1 MRRVATPFPGLPVR
15 RFKSD
20 LVLQITQRIV
30 MRTVLRY
37 FLYLFE
43 LDTYK
48 TLVSV
53 LRPDPHTA
61 KTLLSNLL
69 RLSTYREFLL
79 LMFNPER
86 FNIKHD
92 KMSSDEILVAKVAN
106 EFDCTP
112 MAVVNFAAE
121 HVGFRYSMSD
131 FYATAELPWQV
142 RQFIRDNAPPG
153 TLNS

>member
-1 MRRVATPFPGLPVR
+1 
-15 RFKSD
+15 
-20 LVLQITQRIV
+20 

-48 TLVSV
+48 TLAST
-53 LRPDPHTA
+53 LQPDPRTG
-61 KTLLSNLL
+61 KTLLRNLL

-79 LMFNPER
+79 LMYNPEY
-86 FNIKHD
+86 FNIKHS
-92 KMSSDEILVAKVAN
+92 KMTSDEILVCNVAN

-112 MAVVNFAAE
+112 MEVIDYAAE
-121 HVGFRYSMSD
+121 HVGFRYSMGD
-131 FYATAELPWQV
+131 FYATPELPWQI